1 MTSLR
6 AAAEEDHEAYPA
18 SHEER
23 TGGWQSYLL
32 RRNAGNHT
40 LGRRVRSLRRSTP
53 PALVIMG
60 SRVKAYPRRRGWESL
75 GSDEP
80 RSVVSSSGPRS
91 MVRSRSRGQRS

>member
-40 LGRRVRSLRRSTP
+40 LGRRVRSLRR
-53 PALVIMG
+53 
-60 SRVKAYPRRRGWESL
+60 
-75 GSDEP
+75 
-80 RSVVSSSGPRS
+80 
-91 MVRSRSRGQRS
+91 